1 LTKGYGLRLNDYP
14 HRSSAL
20 LEKMVWSG
28 DMGHRCVQGYRS
40 PFDETAG
47 TRLTP
52 GRRDPTP
59 SGPPAYPSSV
69 PGAGA
74 AHDPLDR
81 EAEPTVQPFRGGLD
95 IGSHINGG
103 G

>member
-14 HRSSAL
+14 HCSSAL

-28 DMGHRCVQGYRS
+28 DMGHRCVQGHQS

-47 TRLTP
+47 TRRTP

-59 SGPPAYPSSV
+59 GGPPAYPSSV

-81 EAEPTVQPFRGGLD
+81 EAEPAVQPFRGGLD
-95 IGSHINGG
+95 IGSHINAGG
-103 G
+103 